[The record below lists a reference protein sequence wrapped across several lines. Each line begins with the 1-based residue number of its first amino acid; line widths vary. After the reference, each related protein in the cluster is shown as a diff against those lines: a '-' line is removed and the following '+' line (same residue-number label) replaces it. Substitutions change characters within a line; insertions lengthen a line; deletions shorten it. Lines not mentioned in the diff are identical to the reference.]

1 MDAKLHFQVST
12 EREDV
17 MAEMASTAACSSVTF
32 GDADVEEIL
41 YSEQAIHERVAQIGQ
56 QITEDY
62 RDVAFAET
70 PHGDP
75 AILMVSV
82 LRGAA
87 IYMSDLARQIDL
99 PFEMDY
105 MAVSSY
111 GTGTKSSG
119 VVRILKDLTSNI
131 EGRHVI
137 IAEDI
142 LDSGLTLKYLLRVLE
157 SRNPASITVAALL
170 KKQNPEQAEIDC
182 KYVGFECPDAFIVGY
197 GLDYAE
203 RYRNLP
209 YIGILKPEVY
219 QGK

>member
-12 EREDV
+12 EREGV

-62 RDVAFAET
+62 RDVAYEET

-75 AILMVSV
+75 AILMVS
-82 LRGAA
+82 
-87 IYMSDLARQIDL
+87 
-99 PFEMDY
+99 
-105 MAVSSY
+105 VSSY

-142 LDSGLTLKYLLRVLE
+142 VDSGLTLKYLLRVLE
-157 SRNPASITVAALL
+157 SRNPASITIAALL